1 MNLVNLK
8 LLFRKKEFVNSVW
21 NVADIMVMP
30 FLMLLFTPFFINK
43 LGASQYG
50 IWMFVNS
57 IIAGIGV
64 LNMGLGDATIKFVS
78 KYRSL
83 EDPLNLNRIVNAVFS
98 LSLVFLIIFIVFG
111 NGFAYILK
119 SYNFFKLDKDE
130 LLVTFSTIQLGS
142 IVFGFKH
149 VEQVLLSVFKGFE
162 KYDTSAKLSIVSK
175 SMLILSQVTTVY
187 LGHFLVEIFLVS
199 AIVSFLMVAGELLFI
214 KSRYKQMSFIPSVK
228 KYSIKEIFGFSS
240 WSWIQS
246 VLGVIAGHVDRLVVM
261 TLAGPTFLAYYA
273 LASTVGSQVHSV
285 LMASVSWVF
294 PKVSGKTERNED
306 VNQLYFKM
314 QLIIVVLGFTVFG
327 ILLAFENIIFKT
339 WLGAETYNNSIL
351 LIKIFLYLGLFNSL
365 SIIPYYFMLGSNLIK
380 FSTLFMFISLV
391 LTIGFMILGYQFWS
405 TTGLAYGK
413 LISSMISIPIMI
425 TFVHSKILSKT
436 KTNPGFSVYLPV
448 ILIAFSIYMFNLISI
463 PVIIINVV
471 LLVYLYKKIFQ

>member
-1 MNLVNLK
+1 MKLVNLK
-8 LLFRKKEFVNSVW
+8 LLYRKKEFVNSVW
-21 NVADIMVMP
+21 NVADTMILP
-30 FLMLLFTPFFINK
+30 ILMLLFTPFFINK

-57 IIAGIGV
+57 IIAGIGI

-83 EDPLNLNRIVNAVFS
+83 EDPINLSRIVNAVFS

-111 NGFAYILK
+111 NGIAYLLRL
-119 SYNFFKLDKDE
+119 YNFFKLGKDE

-142 IVFGFKH
+142 IVFGFKQ

-162 KYDTSAKLSIVSK
+162 KYDTSAKISIVSK
-175 SMLILSQVTTVY
+175 TVLILSQVTTVY
-187 LGHFLVEIFLVS
+187 LGYFLAEIFLVG
-199 AIVSFLMVAGELLFI
+199 AIVSFLMVVAELLFI
-214 KSRYKQMSFIPSVK
+214 KSRYKGMSFIPSIRK
-228 KYSIKEIFGFSS
+228 FSIQEIFGFSS

-261 TLAGPTFLAYYA
+261 TLAGPAFLAYYA

-285 LMASVSWVF
+285 LTASVSWVF
-294 PKVSGKTERNED
+294 PKVSGKTERSED
-306 VNQLYFKM
+306 VNQLYYKM

-351 LIKIFLYLGLFNSL
+351 LIKIFLYLALFNSL

-380 FSTLFMFISLV
+380 FSTLFMFLSLV
-391 LTIGFMILGYQFWS
+391 LTIGFMILGYQFWH

-413 LISSMISIPIMI
+413 LLSSMLSIPIMI
-425 TFVHSKILSKT
+425 TFVHFKILSKI
-436 KTNPGFSVYLPV
+436 KTNPGYGIYLPV
-448 ILIAFSIYMFNLISI
+448 ILFTISIYVFNLFSIPL
-463 PVIIINVV
+463 IIIIIA
-471 LLVYLYKKIFQ
+471 LLIYLYKKIFQ

>member
-1 MNLVNLK
+1 
-8 LLFRKKEFVNSVW
+8 
-21 NVADIMVMP
+21 
-30 FLMLLFTPFFINK
+30 
-43 LGASQYG
+43 
-50 IWMFVNS
+50 MFVNS
-57 IIAGIGV
+57 IIASIGL

-83 EDPLNLNRIVNAVFS
+83 EDPINLNRIVNAVFS

-119 SYNFFKLDKDE
+119 SYNFFTLDKDE
-130 LLVTFSTIQLGS
+130 LVITFSTIQLGS
-142 IVFGFKH
+142 IVFGFKQ

-175 SMLILSQVTTVY
+175 SMLILSQVTAVY
-187 LGHFLVEIFLVS
+187 LGYFLVEIFLVS
-199 AIVSFLMVAGELLFI
+199 AIVSFLVVVGELLFI
-214 KSRYKQMSFIPSVK
+214 KSRFKQMSFIPSIK

-285 LMASVSWVF
+285 LVASVSWVF

-306 VNQLYFKM
+306 VNQLYYKM
-314 QLIIVVLGFTVFG
+314 QLIIVVLGFVVFG
-327 ILLAFENIIFKT
+327 ILLVFENIIFKT
-339 WLGAETYNNSIL
+339 WLGTETYNNSIL
-351 LIKIFLYLGLFNSL
+351 LIKIFLYLALFNSL

-380 FSTLFMFISLV
+380 FSTIFMFISLI
-391 LTIGFMILGYQFWS
+391 LTIGFMFLGYQFWS
-405 TTGLAYGK
+405 TVGLAYGK
-413 LISSMISIPIMI
+413 LLSSMLSIPIVLI
-425 TFVHSKILSKT
+425 FIHYKILGKT
-436 KTNPGFSVYLPV
+436 KFNSGYIIYIPV
-448 ILIAFSIYMFNLISI
+448 ILFSISIYLLNIFSI
-463 PVIIINVV
+463 PLFICSF
-471 LLVYLYKKIFQ
+471 LLIGYIYKTIFSTTAVKL

>member
-1 MNLVNLK
+1 MNFSNLK
-8 LLFRKKEFVNSVW
+8 ALVTRKEFSNSAW
-21 NVADIMVMP
+21 NIADVIVLP
-30 FLMLLFTPFFINK
+30 FLMLLFTPFFIRK
-43 LGASQYG
+43 LGTDQYG

-57 IIAGIGV
+57 IIAGIGI

-83 EDPLNLNRIVNAVFS
+83 EDPINLSRIVNAVFS

-119 SYNFFKLDKDE
+119 SYNFFKLGKDE
-130 LLVTFSTIQLGS
+130 LLVTFSAIQLGS
-142 IVFGFKH
+142 ILFGFKH

-175 SMLILSQVTTVY
+175 TVLILSQVTAVY
-187 LGHFLVEIFLVS
+187 LGYFLVEIFLVS
-199 AIVSFLMVAGELLFI
+199 SIVSFLMVVEELLFI
-214 KSRYKQMSFIPSVK
+214 KSRYKGISFIPSVK
-228 KYSIKEIFGFSS
+228 KFSIQEVFEFSS

-285 LMASVSWVF
+285 LTASVSWVF

-306 VNQLYFKM
+306 VNQLYYKM

-327 ILLAFENIIFKT
+327 ILLTFENIIFKT
-339 WLGAETYNNSIL
+339 WLGAETYSNSIL
-351 LIKIFLYLGLFNSL
+351 LIKIFLYLALFNSL

-380 FSTLFMFISLV
+380 LSTLFMFLSLV

-413 LISSMISIPIMI
+413 LISSMLSIPILI
-425 TFVHSKILSKT
+425 IFVHLKILSQT
-436 KTNPGFSVYLPV
+436 KTNPGYSIYLPV
-448 ILIAFSIYMFNLISI
+448 ILFTISIYMFNLISI
-463 PVIIINVV
+463 PVIIINIV
-471 LLVYLYKKIFQ
+471 LLIYLYKKIFQ